1 MVKKIN
7 FTDKIFLAG
16 SSGMVGNAVKK
27 SLEKNGYGLKIN
39 NGKLLYPSKK
49 ELNLLEETS
58 VNNWFKENK
67 PEIVILAAAKV
78 GGIYA
83 NSHFPADF
91 LLENLKIQT
100 NVIQS
105 AWKHNSRRL
114 IFLGSSCIYPK
125 FAIQPIKEEYL
136 LNSALEETNQS
147 YAIAKITGLKLCESL
162 RSQYGFDAI
171 TLMPTN
177 LYGPFDNYHPD
188 NSHVIAALIRKF
200 IIAKKENL
208 SKVTCWGT
216 GSALREFMYVDDLA
230 DAIIFCLENW
240 DPSSI
245 NSPKDEFGNQL
256 NHLNVGTGKDISI
269 KELSNKISK
278 IIGFKGEICWD
289 PSKPDGTPRKLL
301 DISRI
306 KKLGWTP
313 KIDLDSGIKKTL
325 KEINLSSKYEFQ

>member
-125 FAIQPIKEEYL
+125 FAIQPIKEDYL
-136 LNSALEETNQS
+136 LNSVLEETNQN
-147 YAIAKITGLKLCESL
+147 YAIAKIAGLKLCESL

>member
-1 MVKKIN
+1 MEKKIN
-7 FTDKIFLAG
+7 LNDKIFLAG
-16 SSGMVGNAVKK
+16 SSGMVGNAVKTSLQK
-27 SLEKNGYGLKIN
+27 SGYGLKEN
-39 NGKLLYPSKK
+39 NGKLLCPSKK
-49 ELNLLEETS
+49 ELNLLEENS

-67 PEIVILAAAKV
+67 PEVVILAAAKV

-125 FAIQPIKEEYL
+125 FAIQPIKEDYL
-136 LNSALEETNQS
+136 LNSVLEETNQN
-147 YAIAKITGLKLCESL
+147 YAIAKIAGLKLCESL

-188 NSHVIAALIRKF
+188 NSHVMAALIRKF
-200 IIAKKENL
+200 VIAKKENL

-216 GSALREFMYVDDLA
+216 GSALREFMYVEDLA
-230 DAIIFCLENW
+230 DAIIFCLEKW

-245 NSPKDEFGNQL
+245 NAPKDEFGNQL
-256 NHLNVGTGKDISI
+256 NHLNVGTGIEISI
-269 KELSNKISK
+269 KDLSHKISK
-278 IIGFKGEICWD
+278 IIGFEGEIYWET
-289 PSKPDGTPRKLL
+289 SKPDGTPRKLL
-301 DISRI
+301 DSSRI
-306 KKLGWTP
+306 RKLGWSP
-313 KIDLDSGIKKTL
+313 KVDLEIGIKKTL
-325 KEINLSSKYEFQ
+325 KTFHLSSNYEF

>member
-1 MVKKIN
+1 MIKKIR
-7 FTDKIFLAG
+7 FSDKIFLAG

-27 SLEKNGYGLKIN
+27 SLEKSGYGMKIH
-39 NGKLLYPSKK
+39 NGQILFPSKK
-49 ELNLLEETS
+49 ELNLLEENS

-67 PEIVILAAAKV
+67 PEVVILAAAKV

-83 NSHFPADF
+83 NSHYPADF

-105 AWKHNSRRL
+105 AWKHNARRL

-125 FAIQPIKEEYL
+125 FAEQPIKEEYL
-136 LNSALEETNQS
+136 LNSILEETNQN
-147 YAIAKITGLKLCESL
+147 YAIAKIAGLKLCESL

-177 LYGPFDNYHPD
+177 LYGPHDNYHPD

-200 IIAKKENL
+200 VIAKKENL
-208 SKVTCWGT
+208 SKVICWGT
-216 GSALREFMYVDDLA
+216 GSALREFMHVEDLA

-240 DPSSI
+240 DPTTI
-245 NSPKDEFGNQL
+245 NSPKDDSGNPL
-256 NHLNVGTGKDISI
+256 NHLNVGTGIDISI
-269 KELSNKISK
+269 KDLSYKISK
-278 IIGFKGEICWD
+278 IVGFKGEINWD
-289 PSKPDGTPRKLL
+289 KSKPDGTPRKLL
-301 DISRI
+301 DVSRI

-313 KIDLDSGIKKTL
+313 KIDLDTGIKLTL
-325 KEINLSSKYEFQ
+325 QQLDFTSLYNF